1 MLKKERQRE
10 ILRML
15 QGATKVEVDELAARL
30 SVSLMTIRRDLA
42 ELGEQGLIERVHGG
56 ALSPVTMRR
65 GSDLPVV
72 ERSKDKAEIK
82 QRIAK
87 ATAAMIKDGEKIFI
101 GSGSTAGAVAE
112 ALTHRRNLTVLTNA
126 LNVAHTL
133 LDTPEIKVAV
143 IGGFLRRS
151 EMSLIGYFAENSLQG
166 LQVDKVIIGIEGID
180 PVKGLTNDYMEEV
193 LTDRS
198 ILNLSKNVIVVAD
211 HSKFGHIA
219 AVRGAPITAASMIV
233 TDVGAPKD
241 MVQTLRQLNVKVL
254 EV

>member
-10 ILRML
+10 ILNML
-15 QGATKVEVDELAARL
+15 QGATKVEVDELAGKM

-42 ELGEQGLIERVHGG
+42 ELSEQGLIERVHGG
-56 ALSPVTMRR
+56 ALSPVTLRR
-65 GSDLPVV
+65 GGDLPVV

-82 QRIAK
+82 QRIGR
-87 ATAAMIKDGEKIFI
+87 ATAALIKNGEKVFI
-101 GSGSTAGAVAE
+101 GSGSTAAAVAE
-112 ALTHRRNLTVLTNA
+112 ALTLRRNLTVLTNA
-126 LNVAHTL
+126 LNVANTL
-133 LDTPEIKVAV
+133 LDRPEIKVAV

-151 EMSLIGYFAENSLQG
+151 ELSLIGYFAENSLQG

-198 ILNLSKNVIVVAD
+198 ILGLSKNVIVVAD
-211 HSKFGHIA
+211 HSKFGRVA

-241 MVQTLRQLNVKVL
+241 MVQILRQLNVKVL

>member
-15 QGATKVEVDELAARL
+15 QGATKVEVDELAGQL

-56 ALSPVTMRR
+56 ALSPTMWEPGSELSVMER
-65 GSDLPVV
+65 G
-72 ERSKDKAEIK
+72 KDKAEIK
-82 QRIAK
+82 QRIGR
-87 ATAAMIKDGEKIFI
+87 ATAALIKDGEKVFI
-101 GSGSTAGAVAE
+101 GSGSTAAAVAA
-112 ALTHRRNLTVLTNA
+112 ALAHRQNLTVLTNA
-126 LNVAHTL
+126 LNVANTL
-133 LDTPEIKVAV
+133 LDAPQIKVAV

-198 ILNLSKNVIVVAD
+198 IMGLSKNVIVVAD
-211 HSKFGHIA
+211 HSKFGRVA
-219 AVRGAPITAASMIV
+219 AVRGAPIAAASLIV
-233 TDVGAPKD
+233 TDAGAPRD
-241 MVQTLRQLNVKVL
+241 MIQTLRQLNVKVL